1 MLMMLDLLVE
11 LGRGW
16 KKLRKNN
23 LKKMK
28 RKVNEYILYIS
39 GENDARLCSD
49 CLHDY
54 VCEVQ

>member
-1 MLMMLDLLVE
+1 ME
-11 LGRGW
+11 KIE
-16 KKLRKNN
+16 KKL
-23 LKKMK
+23 LEKMK